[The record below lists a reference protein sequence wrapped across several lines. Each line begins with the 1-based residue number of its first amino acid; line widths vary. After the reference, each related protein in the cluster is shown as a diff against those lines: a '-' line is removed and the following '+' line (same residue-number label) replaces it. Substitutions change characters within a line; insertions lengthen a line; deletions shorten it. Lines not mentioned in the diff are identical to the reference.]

1 VRPVVGD
8 VMARTLRTPADRI
21 PDRHGRASRAAHQ
34 DASGTNSIRRVTDDS
49 SGSGGDG
56 GSQRPEDRGAGS
68 GILMGRPFGIPVYV
82 APTWFIVAA
91 LITYAFAPAVERE
104 LPGIGPM
111 RYLVS
116 FAFAVLL
123 YLSVFVHELS
133 HSVVALRLG
142 LPVRRISLYLLGGV
156 SEIEKEPQTPGRE
169 FVVAAVGPLLSLLL
183 GGVGFLF
190 TRVLPGD
197 TVVGF
202 LMLELTGANLVVGVF
217 NLFPGLPL
225 DGGRVLRAG
234 VWKLTGRPLTGTL
247 VAAWAGRVLAVGV
260 LALPLLVSVATG
272 GSPSLYNMLWAA
284 IIGSFIWFGATQSL
298 QNAKIRERLPA
309 LRVRG
314 LTRRAIPV
322 QADLP
327 LSEALR
333 RAIEAGA
340 RGLVVV
346 DREDKPTALVNEAKV
361 MATPEH
367 RRPWVQVGEF
377 ARSLE
382 PGLVLSAELAGE
394 QLVRALQAAP
404 ATEYLVVEPT
414 GEVYGVLA
422 TSDVERAFAGA

>member
-1 VRPVVGD
+1 
-8 VMARTLRTPADRI
+8 
-21 PDRHGRASRAAHQ
+21 
-34 DASGTNSIRRVTDDS
+34 VTDES
-49 SGSGGDG
+49 SDG
-56 GSQRPEDRGAGS
+56 GGQRPEDRAAGN

-91 LITYAFAPAVERE
+91 LITVAFAPTVERE
-104 LPGIGPM
+104 LPSLGSI
-111 RYLVS
+111 RYAVS

-169 FVVAAVGPLLSLLL
+169 FVVAAVGPLLSLAL
-183 GGVGFLF
+183 GVVGFLF
-190 TRVLPGD
+190 SRVLPGD
-197 TVVGF
+197 TVIGF
-202 LMLELTGANLVVGVF
+202 LMLELMWANFLVGVF
-217 NLFPGLPL
+217 NLLPGLPL

-234 VWKLTGRPLTGTL
+234 VWKVTGRPLTGTV
-247 VAAWAGRVLAVGV
+247 VAAWSGRGLAVLVALLPAV
-260 LALPLLVSVATG
+260 LALLAGGQPDVVA
-272 GSPSLYNMLWAA
+272 MLWAA
-284 IIGSFIWFGATQSL
+284 IIGAFIWFGATQSL
-298 QNAKIRERLPA
+298 QHAKIRERLPA

-327 LSEALR
+327 LAEALR
-333 RAIEAGA
+333 RAVDAGA

-346 DREDKPTALVNEAKV
+346 DRQDKPTALVNEAAV

-382 PGLVLSAELAGE
+382 PGMVISAELAGE

-422 TSDVERAFAGA
+422 AADVERAFAGA